1 MERNII
7 SQAKEPA
14 KEQRR
19 KPANKDRQQELQ
31 DIKDKMEDFYY
42 REWHY
47 AEKEN
52 NVKAAIMFKEEYRK
66 LVMSRLIKKYYYNI
80 LLKYPV
86 WRN

>member
-1 MERNII
+1 
-7 SQAKEPA
+7 
-14 KEQRR
+14 
-19 KPANKDRQQELQ
+19 
-31 DIKDKMEDFYY
+31 MEDFYY